1 MAIQSM
7 TARTSPF
14 YGWYIVAAMA
24 TMAFFAW
31 GLGFYC
37 LGFYLSNLG
46 PEHGW
51 NKTLMSSA
59 VTAYYLSGAVL
70 YLLVGSLIDR
80 YGPQRVIVVG
90 ALCFCAGLAC
100 LTASSTVGS
109 LYGAFLLMS
118 LGWGSLTVTTIST
131 TLAPWFKKKQGTA
144 TGLAFTG
151 ASVGGIVCPPLLVWL
166 TAHIGFGPA
175 LRGMAALA
183 LASILVLA
191 TLVVKRRPEDMGLH
205 PDGEAMTVH
214 KGGAS
219 PSSPAGQTW
228 TRGQAMRTE
237 AFWSITVPFAMALFV
252 QVGFFVHQIPFLQ
265 TLLNPADAAWVVSIT
280 TASAIMGRLVTG
292 PIADK
297 LNPRLLACFVMGI
310 QVIAIAS
317 LAFSQSMTALAIT
330 CFAFG
335 AVVGN
340 IVTLPALIVLKE
352 FGLRSFG
359 TVVSSVNAI
368 THATFALGPLTVG
381 FIYDRWGG
389 YAIAW
394 KVFAAIDMLAL
405 ALTVAGLRRASGRQV
420 G

>member
-7 TARTSPF
+7 NARTTPF

-31 GLGFYC
+31 GLGFYS
-37 LGFYLSNLG
+37 LGFYLSKLG

-80 YGPQRVIVVG
+80 YGPQRVIVGG

-100 LTASSTVGS
+100 LTASGTVGA
-109 LYGAFLLMS
+109 LYGSFLLMS

-131 TLAPWFKKKQGTA
+131 TLAPWFKKRQGTA

-166 TAHIGFGPA
+166 SAHIGFGPA

-191 TLVVKRRPEDMGLH
+191 MLVVKRRPEDLGLH
-205 PDGEAMTVH
+205 PDGEAVPVH
-214 KGGAS
+214 KDGVS
-219 PSSPAGQTW
+219 PPSAAGRTW
-228 TRGQAMRTE
+228 TRSQAMRTE

-265 TLLNPADAAWVVSIT
+265 TLLDPADAAWVVSIT

-292 PIADK
+292 PVADK
-297 LNPRLLACFVMGI
+297 LNPRLLACMVMAI
-310 QVIAIAS
+310 QVVAMAC
-317 LAFSQSMTALAIT
+317 LAFSQSMAALAIT
-330 CFAFG
+330 CFVFG

-381 FIYDRWGG
+381 LIYDRWGG

-394 KVFAAIDMLAL
+394 QVFAAIDMLAL
-405 ALTVAGLRRASGRQV
+405 ALTVAGLRRASGRQA